1 MTSATTLCMEGEL
14 TIHAAAPAC
23 ETLRAAL
30 AAATGDVV
38 LDLSQV
44 QSFDSAGAQLLV
56 AVQRTLATRGRA
68 LRLAD
73 PAAPVMEALATL
85 GLHGLLPGTNGA
97 KA

>member
-1 MTSATTLCMEGEL
+1 MSAATLHMDGDL
-14 TIHAAAPAC
+14 TIHAAAPAS

-30 AAATGDVV
+30 AAAGGDVV

-44 QSFDSAGAQLLV
+44 QACDSAGAQLLL
-56 AVQRTLATRGRA
+56 AARRTLAARGRA

-73 PAAPVMEALATL
+73 PAAPVVEALTTL
-85 GLHGLLPGTNGA
+85 GLQGLLPDTNGA

>member
-1 MTSATTLCMEGEL
+1 MTSATCICMEGDL

-30 AAATGDVV
+30 AAAAGDVV

-44 QSFDSAGAQLLV
+44 QAFDSAGAQLLV
-56 AVQRTLATRGRA
+56 AVQRTLAARGRV

-73 PAAPVMEALATL
+73 PAAPVVEALATL